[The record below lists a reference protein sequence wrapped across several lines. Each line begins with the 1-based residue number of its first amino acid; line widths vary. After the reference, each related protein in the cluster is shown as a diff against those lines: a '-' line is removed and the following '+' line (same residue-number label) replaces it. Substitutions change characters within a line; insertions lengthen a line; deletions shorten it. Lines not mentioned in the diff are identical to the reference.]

1 MVKFR
6 YLLIAGIILL
16 DQIVKFAVRELMY
29 VGESIPVIE
38 NVFHL
43 TYVQNKG
50 AAFSLFSGSGF
61 MLLVLPVIALAVA
74 VWYMETHKDVHW
86 TLPLSLSLIIAGG
99 LGNLIDRLF
108 LGYVTD
114 MIDFKIWSPVFNIAD
129 IAVCVGAGFLILY
142 TLAFYG
148 KDGKIDN
155 ADSVDSV

>member
-16 DQIVKFAVRELMY
+16 DQIVKLAVRELMY

-61 MLLVLPVIALAVA
+61 MS
-74 VWYMETHKDVHW
+74 HR
-86 TLPLSLSLIIAGG
+86 TL
-99 LGNLIDRLF
+99 
-108 LGYVTD
+108 
-114 MIDFKIWSPVFNIAD
+114 K
-129 IAVCVGAGFLILY
+129 
-142 TLAFYG
+142 
-148 KDGKIDN
+148 N
-155 ADSVDSV
+155 AAMMSIVSTIEEKMNRNP

>member
-61 MLLVLPVIALAVA
+61 MLIVLPVIALAVA

-129 IAVCVGAGFLILY
+129 I
-142 TLAFYG
+142 
-148 KDGKIDN
+148 
-155 ADSVDSV
+155 

>member
-43 TYVQNKG
+43 TYVQNRG

-61 MLLVLPVIALAVA
+61 MLIVLPVIALAVA

-99 LGNLIDRLF
+99 LGHLIDRLF

-114 MIDFKIWSPVFNIAD
+114 MIDFKIWSPVFNLS
-129 IAVCVGAGFLILY
+129 LIH
-142 TLAFYG
+142 
-148 KDGKIDN
+148 
-155 ADSVDSV
+155 S

>member
-1 MVKFR
+1 M
-6 YLLIAGIILL
+6 IAGIILL

-43 TYVQNKG
+43 TYVQNRG

-61 MLLVLPVIALAVA
+61 MLIVLPVIALAVA

-129 IAVCVGAGFLILY
+129 IAVTQNNINDFFLIVLNSD
-142 TLAFYG
+142 LSFIPNLR
-148 KDGKIDN
+148 KVK
-155 ADSVDSV
+155 